1 MTTWPSGLRRVTR
14 NHFSSGGVGS
24 NPAVV
29 VFLFA
34 TFPTF
39 SFYPFSFIP
48 LFFKKVV
55 LPRFEL
61 GSLEPESNMLPL
73 HHRTMILVLLL
84 YIPLPFSLS
93 PLQLSFFKK
102 QRAQP
107 DLNQWPREL
116 QSYALPLSYAP
127 FYFEIFLF
135 LPNTSLPLFLFFP
148 KKRLPWGSNPRPYG

>member
-34 TFPTF
+34 SYTT
-39 SFYPFSFIP
+39 FSFIP
-48 LFFKKVV
+48 FPL
-55 LPRFEL
+55 
-61 GSLEPESNMLPL
+61 SL
-73 HHRTMILVLLL
+73 
-84 YIPLPFSLS
+84 FSLKRWFYPDS
-93 PLQLSFFKK
+93 NWGPWNQNPICCHYTIEPWYSYFFFFIPSDTFFFLFIK

-127 FYFEIFLF
+127 FYL
-135 LPNTSLPLFLFFP
+135 LLSLFLFILLFFLFFW
-148 KKRLPWGSNPRPYG
+148 KKRLPWVSNPRPYG

>member
-29 VFLFA
+29 VFSLLSLLYLIISFL
-34 TFPTF
+34 PTY
-39 SFYPFSFIP
+39 SSIKRWFYPDSNWGPWNQNPICCHYTIEPWYSYFFFFIP
-48 LFFKKVV
+48 SDTFFFLF
-55 LPRFEL
+55 
-61 GSLEPESNMLPL
+61 
-73 HHRTMILVLLL
+73 I
-84 YIPLPFSLS
+84 
-93 PLQLSFFKK
+93 K

-127 FYFEIFLF
+127 FYFSSFSF
-135 LPNTSLPLFLFFP
+135 PSLPALLSFFFFFI